1 MESVK
6 RMDGAKCIEN
16 LVDRLA
22 ESHILS
28 REEFCYLLENIR
40 PEQDGYLYEKAR
52 KQALAS
58 YGNRVFVRGLIEFT
72 NYCKNDCYYCGIR
85 RSNQKASRYRLTPEQ
100 VMDCC
105 HTGYGLGFRTF
116 VLQGGED
123 PWFTDDKIAYL
134 VERIRG
140 GYPDCAITLSVG
152 EKEYDTYKMWFD
164 AGADRYLLR
173 HETANPCHYASL
185 HPPQMSSGHR
195 KECLENLKRIGYQ
208 TGCGIMVGAPYQTT
222 GHIAEDLE
230 YMYGLQ
236 PQMVG
241 IGPFIPH
248 HDTPFGGRPAGTLR
262 QTLLLLAIV
271 RLMLPDVL
279 LPATTALGT
288 AAPNGREQ
296 GVLAGANVVMPNL
309 SPLDVRKKYMLYDN
323 KISTGVEAAANIKE
337 LKQRMASIG
346 YEVVTDRGDFRGLS
360 VK

>member
-6 RMDGAKCIEN
+6 RMDGAKRIEN

-28 REEFCYLLENIR
+28 REEFCFLLDNIE
-40 PEQDGYLYEKAR
+40 PEQDGYLYGKAR

-123 PWFTDDKIAYL
+123 PWFSDQKIAYL
-134 VERIRG
+134 VERIRST
-140 GYPDCAITLSVG
+140 YPDCAITLSVG

-195 KECLENLKRIGYQ
+195 KECLESLKKIGYQ

-337 LKQRMASIG
+337 LKLHTCARQLMP
-346 YEVVTDRGDFRGLS
+346 
-360 VK
+360 